1 MSRCR
6 RPGVPSRVDAL
17 TLALLGACLATV
29 LLAGCGR
36 GASSPTPSARDGGPL
51 AFAVTIS
58 DNKFTPSTLTVPPG
72 TTVVWEWTGKNQHSV
87 VGTFDST
94 AVDSGTHQGSG
105 TFSFTFTTAGTYNYH
120 CGVHGPAMSGKIV
133 VR

>member
-1 MSRCR
+1 MRR
-6 RPGVPSRVDAL
+6 RQRPGILFHTDAL
-17 TLALLGACLATV
+17 ALALLGACLATV
-29 LLAGCGR
+29 VLAGCGR
-36 GASSPTPSARDGGPL
+36 GGSSPAPSPRDGGPL

-58 DNKFTPSTLTVPPG
+58 DNKFTPSSLTIPPG
-72 TTVVWEWTGKNQHSV
+72 TTVVWQWTGKNQHSV

-133 VR
+133 VQ